1 VIDFA
6 ELSDPGL
13 DPDKQVNED
22 ASLFLE
28 TPHGQF
34 ATVCDGM
41 GGHAS
46 GREASLL
53 AVRTLAERL
62 QASAVGAPPSELLRS
77 ALTAANAAVYALG
90 GPHTVDARP
99 GSTCVALLLDETGAT
114 IAHAG
119 DSRAMLVR
127 NHNLVRLTRDHS
139 LVQEWVDQGLLAPEQ
154 ALYHPDANKI
164 TRALG
169 LEADVEVDVRTPT
182 IPLLPGDVFLLA
194 SDGLTDLLQELEI
207 RDLVERRIGLG
218 PAVVCQDLVA
228 LANRRG
234 GYDNVTVQVVHV
246 IEAPSA
252 GQARAKGHTLPLHEV
267 DTTPA
272 VPGAAPVA
280 ASPQLP
286 PPAATA
292 PAPAVPHG
300 APPSRDVPPT
310 VFDEPTWGR
319 TTQPDLGA
327 GAAASPTLLD
337 DTRREPQVSR
347 PPRQLGLRPATLI
360 AALGAIVVLAVL
372 AIVGVRLLRGL
383 GTDTRE
389 VPAPSA
395 PPTASAPPTSAPPA
409 PLAPVPSTN

>member
-34 ATVCDGM
+34 AAVCDGM

-46 GREASLL
+46 GREASQL
-53 AVRTLAERL
+53 AMRTLAERL
-62 QASAVGAPPSELLRS
+62 QASAVGTPPSELLRS

-169 LEADVEVDVRTPT
+169 LEAEVEIDVRAPT
-182 IPLLPGDVFLLA
+182 VALLPGDVFLLA
-194 SDGLTDLLQELEI
+194 SDGLTDLLQEPEI

-267 DTTPA
+267 ETTPA

-280 ASPQLP
+280 AAPVPQ
-286 PPAATA
+286 PAA
-292 PAPAVPHG
+292 PAPAVPPG
-300 APPSRDVPPT
+300 APLSREVPPT
-310 VFDEPTWGR
+310 VFDEPAWGR
-319 TTQPDLGA
+319 TTQPDLGTS
-327 GAAASPTLLD
+327 AAAPTLLD

-347 PPRQLGLRPATLI
+347 PPRQLGLRPAMLI
-360 AALGAIVVLAVL
+360 AALGAVVVLAVL

-383 GTDTRE
+383 ATDTRE

-395 PPTASAPPTSAPPA
+395 PPTASAPPTSAPSAPA
-409 PLAPVPSTN
+409 APVPSTN